1 MTEKTEADRRRLLF
15 VVVIASFTTPLM
27 IAPVA
32 VGVPAMAGALHV
44 STVTATW
51 IMTIFF
57 VASAVF
63 VLPFGR
69 LADVIGRRRV
79 FASGLALCVLTSS
92 LAAFADSVLLL
103 LVARSLQGIAAAML
117 YSTTNALVAAGFP
130 PARRGAAIGIN
141 VTAIYL
147 GLTAGPLVG
156 GWVIEQFGWQSVFLC
171 PVPLALVSL
180 LLSMVWLTDD
190 EHSTASTRF
199 DYAGGVLFGIAIIAL
214 LVGFS
219 WLPGAQGWGLVALGL
234 AVAAVFV
241 LVETRQPAP
250 VLEVSLFLHNRTFL
264 YSCSSAFL
272 SYASMFTV
280 TYLVSLYL
288 QSVTGTGA
296 SRSGLILMIQPL
308 MMTLLSP
315 VAGRL
320 SDRVEPRT
328 IASIGM
334 AVMFVGFV
342 VLSGLELSS
351 SLLRCGIGV
360 GLIGVGFALFSSPN
374 INAIMGSV
382 ERRQFS
388 VATATVA
395 VTRLVGQSF
404 GMGLITVV
412 FALALGPLALS
423 SVPVARL
430 NAAIG
435 SCFLVAGAMCA
446 AGMFASLARGPRAG
460 TD

>member
-423 SVPVARL
+423 SVPV
-430 NAAIG
+430 
-435 SCFLVAGAMCA
+435 
-446 AGMFASLARGPRAG
+446 
-460 TD
+460 